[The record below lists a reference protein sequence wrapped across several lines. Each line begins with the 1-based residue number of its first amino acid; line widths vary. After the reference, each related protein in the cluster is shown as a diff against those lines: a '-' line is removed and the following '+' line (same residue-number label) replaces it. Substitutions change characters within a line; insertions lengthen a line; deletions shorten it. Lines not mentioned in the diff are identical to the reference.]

1 LKTILSDVENYAKD
15 NKNNYKWQV
24 VFTLQ
29 TDEAEEN
36 VQYAA
41 IPL

>member
-24 VFTLQ
+24 VFHC
-29 TDEAEEN
+29 N
-36 VQYAA
+36 G
-41 IPL
+41 